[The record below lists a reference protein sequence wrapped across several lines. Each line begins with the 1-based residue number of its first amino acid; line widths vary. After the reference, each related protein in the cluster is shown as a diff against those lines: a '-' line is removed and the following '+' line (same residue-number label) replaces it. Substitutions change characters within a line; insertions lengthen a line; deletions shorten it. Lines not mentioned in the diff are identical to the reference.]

1 MQRDT
6 LIERYAKKVFG
17 FAVRKSNSRQDAED
31 LSQSILTA
39 LCETDWEKKAIAD
52 MDGYIY
58 RICLNTYYTRAAAK
72 AAAVLGMRGLRRTSR
87 AGGRK
92 QDTEEAR
99 CTARTFKSC
108 AARMM
113 RRADSAAKRLLLFY
127 YRAQKRP
134 AEIAERLGVPEST
147 LRWHLGEAKHR
158 LKERMDM
165 TDKFT
170 SRCGCRCTSA
180 AARPLPT

>member
-58 RICLNTYYTRAAAK
+58 RICLNTYYTRLRK
-72 AAAVLGMRGLRRTSR
+72 AARYWECVDYDALPEQADGSKTPEEALLHREDLQKLRREVMR
-87 AGGRK
+87 LCRLRR
-92 QDTEEAR
+92 EAIV
-99 CTARTFKSC
+99 
-108 AARMM
+108 
-113 RRADSAAKRLLLFY
+113 LFY
-127 YRAQKRP
+127 YEHKSGREIDHPQCLARQMRVGDAVSSLVFELVRQVEQLDDFLARQV
-134 AEIAERLGVPEST
+134 AEPE
-147 LRWHLGEAKHR
+147 
-158 LKERMDM
+158 
-165 TDKFT
+165 
-170 SRCGCRCTSA
+170 
-180 AARPLPT
+180 